1 MATDTSKERRN
12 SKKSRAADGFVMMA
26 MAVVTLAL
34 CMGLVAQVG
43 LSFWLA
49 VTVSAAF
56 YVGLLTLHAL
66 VRRHDQLDELRTE
79 VERLTGE
86 VARLSQMSA
95 PPVRAS
101 QATTAPG
108 APGRA
113 PHIAAQPLN
122 QAPAMPPP
130 PAPLADPLA
139 RVAAAMP
146 PVVKAAAETDKAKGA
161 GSSLAHETGAKP
173 AIAHGIDALED
184 GISGA
189 IPEMRDPVAAQ
200 MQKIVRAPQIPG
212 ARLPLAEGRAHEPE
226 LPMGS
231 NTVYAPEPELRI
243 PAALPPLPP
252 TAGVNRARRNMASE
266 RSTASDRKDT
276 TAQPRLEADGSVM
289 NGEPPRSSTHAV
301 RSGEGDA
308 TQRTTLAPPTSD
320 ERPKMAATPV
330 TPAMSVEPGAV
341 EASVAGTNGSPSLPS
356 LSPEAAGWS
365 YRPGH
370 DAREMGFSP
379 SETDVEMIQGL
390 IKKLADEINSA
401 DAQKLS
407 TGLMR
412 DAMNEEAL
420 DRSVGALRQAAR
432 NMQEPIVPARGSRAT
447 RHVATSTGS
456 ASDHMGNDLTRPPQS
471 AAPAS
476 ITGQT
481 ASSAPAEPELD
492 VEALM
497 RRAKPIATMTS
508 MPQPLPAA
516 PNIMDQRAKPELVP
530 EQMVELEDHEPEQF
544 TSSSYVD
551 PDGAEETV
559 AESAID
565 EIWNSVGDDAAAV
578 QSPIHDEVDERVARI
593 ADALEAG
600 RVEVF
605 LEPIL
610 DLEKQ
615 QARHYEVS
623 VLLRDESG
631 AEIRPD
637 DPAEL
642 ERPSG
647 ILPLL
652 DSVRLQRTADVA
664 RRLEERNKQGSVFST
679 FSGQSLTADD
689 FLSTFAEAYDAQ
701 MQLAGQLVLTFTQ
714 ADARLFR
721 MPHWTMIN
729 EMRDLGFGFALRAV
743 TDLDM
748 DFEMFAK
755 SGFTFVKLDADVFLS
770 GLAASDALVPA
781 ADLCRHLEGLGL
793 KPIVEAIDDDAKRK
807 QVFAYGVRLGQGRLF
822 GGARQV
828 KTPAGS
834 GTHPAA
840 A

>member
-146 PVVKAAAETDKAKGA
+146 PVVKVAAETDKAKGA

-212 ARLPLAEGRAHEPE
+212 ARLPPAEGRAHEPE

-231 NTVYAPEPELRI
+231 NTVYAPAHELRI

-252 TAGVNRARRNMASE
+252 TTGVNRARRNMASE
-266 RSTASDRKDT
+266 CSTASDRKDT
-276 TAQPRLEADGSVM
+276 TAPPRLEADGSVM
-289 NGEPPRSSTHAV
+289 NGEPPRSTHAV

-320 ERPKMAATPV
+320 ERSKMAATPA
-330 TPAMSVEPGAV
+330 TPAISVEPGAV
-341 EASVAGTNGSPSLPS
+341 EASIAGTNGSPSLPS
-356 LSPEAAGWS
+356 LSLEAGGWS

-370 DAREMGFSP
+370 DTREMGFSP

-407 TGLMR
+407 TGLTR
-412 DAMNEEAL
+412 DAMDEEAL

-432 NMQEPIVPARGSRAT
+432 NMQEPIVPARGSRTT

-456 ASDHMGNDLTRPPQS
+456 ASDHMGNDLTRPPEL

-476 ITGQT
+476 ITRQT

-492 VEALM
+492 VEELM

-516 PNIMDQRAKPELVP
+516 PNIMDQRTTAAQVP
-530 EQMVELEDHEPEQF
+530 EQMAELEDHAPEQF
-544 TSSSYVD
+544 TTSSYAG
-551 PDGAEETV
+551 PDGAGASV

-565 EIWNSVGDDAAAV
+565 EIWNTVGDETTTGLAPV
-578 QSPIHDEVDERVARI
+578 HDEVDERVARI

-631 AEIRPD
+631 AEICPD

-652 DSVRLQRTADVA
+652 DSVRLQRTAHVA

-689 FLSTFAEAYDAQ
+689 FLSTFAETYDAQ
-701 MQLAGQLVLTFTQ
+701 MQFASQLVLTFTQ